1 MYTKLTDLQ
10 NKITS
15 LIYFNCD
22 FVHPTRLGHGRTLQR
37 CEDKEHKEKFFNR
50 LIYNFGNDTCIKKYL
65 VIDFD
70 FENSKVTIGKKSF
83 TVIPDYEYTY
93 KRSRSNI
100 LAIDGI
106 KGFYSHLVYC
116 MEYDSALCYYTL
128 GVLERIFKTKAIEVI
143 KAD

>member
-1 MYTKLTDLQ
+1 
-10 NKITS
+10 
-15 LIYFNCD
+15 
-22 FVHPTRLGHGRTLQR
+22 R

-50 LIYNFGNDTCIKKYL
+50 LIYNFGNDTGIKKYL
-65 VIDFD
+65 VVDFD

-83 TVIPDYEYTY
+83 TVIPDYEYVY
-93 KRSRSNI
+93 KRSRNNI

-116 MEYDSALCYYTL
+116 MKYDSALCYYTL
-128 GVLERIFKTKAIEVI
+128 GVLENIFKTQATEVI